1 MNVSA
6 LGGLDGTSTPATPR
20 LPCVEGSWP
29 PPGAVTTDKTHTQSH
44 CPGQQG
50 RPPESRACDQVGR
63 SLSHVTR
70 VEWRPLGQ
78 HGKHTPRTLGHVLQD
93 RHHAACDKKWERKLA
108 QCLRDYRVTAAEN
121 VMYGARRGDRSGTH
135 FERARP
141 KRVRSSA
148 RHGQARYALQAPPPL
163 ETSSLHLPS
172 GREELA
178 RPACRNAGREE
189 LGSREGSPRFQHPAT
204 SAPDVSTLL
213 YT

>member
-1 MNVSA
+1 MWCHRVRDKSAKAAPTPQPGSFLGRVLNVSA

-141 KRVRSSA
+141 IKCSARPSPVRTSSSA
-148 RHGQARYALQAPPPL
+148 AFRNEQP
-163 ETSSLHLPS
+163 LPS
-172 GREELA
+172 FW
-178 RPACRNAGREE
+178 
-189 LGSREGSPRFQHPAT
+189 S
-204 SAPDVSTLL
+204 
-213 YT
+213 